1 MFASDKWIRIYGHN
15 STYFTN
21 VEFSAE
27 MIMFTKFKHCLPCE
41 DLMMFV
47 ARLLYCCKIVLNKLI
62 LKLFYFQLNDDL
74 SADFLHDMLET
85 SKMENLHT
93 WL

>member
-1 MFASDKWIRIYGHN
+1 MFIAI
-15 STYFTN
+15 
-21 VEFSAE
+21 
-27 MIMFTKFKHCLPCE
+27 
-41 DLMMFV
+41 
-47 ARLLYCCKIVLNKLI
+47 LLYRCKIVLI